1 MRSFS
6 FVRED
11 YEDDHD
17 PIDEIKSRDEFTVS
31 DSMEIEDNTKYVH
44 DQLTQI
50 DDGIQTAQMLNEFK
64 TVFDD
69 EYNTPKEVEVAVV
82 TAVESLV
89 EIINYKTPGIA
100 AVKANAPGYKN
111 SYSRF
116 ITISKENIF
125 ASIGKFLSNIITSIL
140 NMFKKFFAW
149 ITGSGDKSSSNEK
162 ADEKHKKTEEKQE
175 KSKELVD
182 ELMKNKDNEEKVKE
196 IIEHINGGE
205 SDVIKQLAADDK
217 AANILAEKLEA
228 ATKYI
233 QTYGVDVLPGKLLSE
248 GEIDI
253 EDLIVK
259 TDYIKVAQLMLT
271 PNEQEL
277 REETKEYTV
286 EMKNDM
292 NKLDLNKFL
301 NSAED
306 DEKKYEGYIRRRYIT
321 NKSSIEGMAQM
332 FDKPIEEKFGST
344 NINIELKL
352 QHEEETPFGK
362 QELYILNIEK
372 LKINENMKITCK
384 SPEPSAYAVN
394 DRKRYNDKIN
404 EFMKYCNELKENMI
418 KFTTEFVKEAEA
430 NLKRFQGEIDG
441 VNMEEINNSP
451 IKKMVFN
458 FYKCE
463 MINGNALFKFN
474 FTNIHY
480 LNQLIH
486 FVGTICLDVLNA
498 SDDYEDLHA
507 VPIVI

>member
-1 MRSFS
+1 MGSFS

-69 EYNTPKEVEVAVV
+69 EYDTPKEVEVAVV
-82 TAVESLV
+82 AAVESLV

-196 IIEHINGGE
+196 LIEHINGGE
-205 SDVIKQLAADDK
+205 SDIGKQLAADDK
-217 AANILAEKLEA
+217 AAKILAEKLEA

-233 QTYGVDVLPGKLLSE
+233 QTYGVDVLPGKLLNE

-259 TDYIKVAQLMLT
+259 TDYIKVAQLTLT
-271 PNEQEL
+271 PKEQEL
-277 REETKEYTV
+277 REGTKDYT
-286 EMKNDM
+286 EELKDCMD
-292 NKLDLNKFL
+292 KLDLNKFL

-306 DEKKYEGYIRRRYIT
+306 DEKKYEGYIRGRYIT
-321 NKSSIEGMAQM
+321 NGRDLKNIMEM
-332 FDKPIEEKFGST
+332 FDVPVDKKFGIT
-344 NINIELKL
+344 NINIALELK
-352 QHEEETPFGK
+352 HEEETPYGK
-362 QELYILNIEK
+362 QELYILNVEK

-384 SPEPSAYAVN
+384 SPEPSEGTVN

-404 EFMKYCNELKENMI
+404 EFVKYCNELKENMI
-418 KFTTEFVKEAEA
+418 KFAGNAVKEAEEI
-430 NLKRFQGEIDG
+430 LKKFQEEIDSA
-441 VNMEEINNSP
+441 NMEEINNSP
-451 IKKMVFN
+451 IKKIVFN

-463 MINGNALFKFN
+463 LVNMNTIFKLN
-474 FTNIHY
+474 FTDLHH

-486 FVGTICLDVLNA
+486 FVGTICLEVLNA

-507 VPIVI
+507 VPVVI